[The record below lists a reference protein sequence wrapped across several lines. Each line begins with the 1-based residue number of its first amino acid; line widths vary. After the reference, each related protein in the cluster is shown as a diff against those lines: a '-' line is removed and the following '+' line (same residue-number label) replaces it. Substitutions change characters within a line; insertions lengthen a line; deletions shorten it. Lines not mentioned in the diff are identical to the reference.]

1 MRPFL
6 YSTGPES
13 GRYLAGGTTLIDLM
27 KLDVERPGTLIDLK
41 ATPGGKALRGIEAG
55 SDTIRIGAMVSMA
68 EAADDP
74 QLKRRVPVLVQ
85 SLLLAASP
93 QIRNMASLGGNMLQR
108 TRCPYFRDVSWS
120 ACNKR
125 EPGSGCAA
133 QQGYN
138 RLHAVLGTSDECVAA
153 YPGDFAQA
161 LMVLDAE
168 IVTNQ
173 RSFPFHSLH
182 KGPDTPHEET
192 ILASGERIE
201 FISIPP
207 GDYRRS
213 LYLKIR
219 DRKSYAFALASA
231 AVVLDIDQ
239 GNIRSSRIALGGV
252 AYQPWRATEAERTL
266 NGQPFSEDIVQQAAE
281 AALRDAKPLSHN
293 AFKVSLTKNV
303 IARALFEAH
312 AMEI

>member
-27 KLDVERPGTLIDLK
+27 KLDVERPDKLIDLK
-41 ATPGGKALRGIEAG
+41 AVAEANALRRIDAG
-55 SDTIRIGAMVSMA
+55 AETIKLGALVSMA
-68 EAADDP
+68 EAADHP
-74 QLKRRVPVLVQ
+74 QLKQRVPVLVQ

-108 TRCPYFRDVSWS
+108 TRCPYFRDTSWS

-133 QQGYN
+133 KEGYN
-138 RLHAVLGTSDECVAA
+138 RLHAVLGTSEDCVSS

-161 LMVLDAE
+161 LMVLDAQIE
-168 IVTNQ
+168 TNQ
-173 RSFPFHSLH
+173 RSFPFHTLH

-192 ILASGERIE
+192 ILAPGERIE

-219 DRKSYAFALASA
+219 DRKSYAFALSSA
-231 AVVLDIDQ
+231 AVVLDMDE
-239 GNIRSSRIALGGV
+239 GNIRSSRIAIGGV
-252 AYQPWRATEAERTL
+252 AYKPWRAVEAEEAL
-266 NGQPFSEDIVQQAAE
+266 NGKPFSEGIVQQAAD
-281 AALRDAKPLSHN
+281 AALRGAKPLSHN
-293 AFKVSLTKNV
+293 AFKISLTKNV
-303 IARALFEAH
+303 IARALLEAH